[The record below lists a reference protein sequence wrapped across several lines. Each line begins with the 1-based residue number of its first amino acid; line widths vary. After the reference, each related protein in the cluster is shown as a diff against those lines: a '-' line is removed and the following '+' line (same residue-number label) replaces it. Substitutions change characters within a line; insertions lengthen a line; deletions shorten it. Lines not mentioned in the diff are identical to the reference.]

1 MNQLI
6 MFPRGKTTI
15 AATIIKTVL
24 EPLDTGNGRQVVF
37 FCQDKSGKKYR
48 VPKSEVIA
56 MGVSPIAAKPKGK
69 KKARGKKCKKSMIAI

>member
-1 MNQLI
+1 MNKIIL
-6 MFPRGKTTI
+6 FPRGKTII
-15 AATIIKTVL
+15 AAKITKTVL

-37 FCQDKSGKKYR
+37 FCQDKAGKRYR

-69 KKARGKKCKKSMIAI
+69 KKARGKKCSNF

>member
-1 MNQLI
+1 MNKIIL
-6 MFPRGKTTI
+6 FPRGKTTI

-37 FCQDKSGKKYR
+37 FCQDKTGQRYR

-56 MGVSPIAAKPKGK
+56 IGARPIAAKPKG